1 MSSEDKTFLWEKSP
15 AQKATN
21 DMISRL
27 FDVAHADAVFST
39 PYSAGEY
46 TVITASEV
54 MVSMGA
60 GYGGGGNL
68 PEIDAENEDSDDP
81 PSSGYGGG
89 GGGGGVSFGRPV
101 AAISIGPG
109 GLQVKPIV
117 DPTKISIAFFTT
129 MAAMVAT
136 LLNIIRSQKSKNL

>member
-1 MSSEDKTFLWEKSP
+1 MSSEDKNFLWEKAPS
-15 AQKATN
+15 QQATS
-21 DMISRL
+21 DMINRL
-27 FDVAHADAVFST
+27 FDVAHTDAVFST
-39 PYSAGEY
+39 PFSAGDY

-60 GYGGGGNL
+60 GHGGGGNIS
-68 PEIDAENEDSDDP
+68 EANEKSDGS

-89 GGGGGVSFGRPV
+89 GGGGGVSLGRPV

-129 MAAMVAT
+129 MAAMVIT
-136 LLNIIRSQKSKNL
+136 LLNIIRFQQSKKL